1 MNQVTLRPG
10 HVGEIIPLELLLLS
24 EASKSELEKYFQTA
38 IRFVAEY
45 DGLIIGACLVER
57 VSPETLELKNLAVD
71 PKYQGSG
78 VGRSLL
84 EFAIDMAIDAG
95 CHEIIAS
102 TDNTNS
108 TGLIFL
114 QKLGFQ
120 IDSIEKGY
128 YSKEK
133 KPLVGHHHLPCEHKM
148 WFLKTLSSSH
158 NS

>member
-1 MNQVTLRPG
+1 MNEVTLRPG
-10 HVGEIIPLELLLLS
+10 HSGEIIPLQLLLLS
-24 EASKSELEKYFQTA
+24 EASETELERYIQSA
-38 IRFVAEY
+38 IRFVAEL
-45 DGLIIGACLVER
+45 DGSIIGACLMER
-57 VSPETLELKNLAVD
+57 VSEETLELKNLAVD
-71 PKYQGSG
+71 PSYQRSG
-78 VGRSLL
+78 IGKGLL

-108 TGLIFL
+108 SGLVFL

-120 IDSIEKGY
+120 LDSIEKGY
-128 YSKEK
+128 YSREN
-133 KPLVGHHHLPCEHKM
+133 KPLIGHHHLPCEHKI